1 MKRGT
6 TPTLKINIPKINI
19 DEISRIDFIFKSAI
33 SETTPPIILKSYPG
47 NVTYDNVENVFLMPF
62 TEAETRFFST
72 PNLFFDTKIICKS
85 GKIPA
90 AEIVKINILPTL
102 FGEDDTDDS
111 G

>member
-6 TPTLKINIPKINI
+6 TPTLKVCIPQINVDNIAQIN
-19 DEISRIDFIFKSAI
+19 FIFKSAI
-33 SETTPPIILKSYPG
+33 SETLPPIIQKSYPG
-47 NVTYDNVENVFLMPF
+47 DVTYDGTENVFLIPF
-62 TEAETRFFST
+62 SETETRFFT
-72 PNLFFDTKIICKS
+72 AKTCFFDTKIVTKS

-90 AEIVKINILPTL
+90 TEIVKINILPTL